1 MLTMENVT
9 ALRMRRHCLTRRAG
23 AAEYDA
29 LYRDLSPGLNVH
41 WHGFGQ
47 PPCLVE
53 RADFDDVE
61 YNGRRQR
68 QRILVKGRFQNGNIG
83 FVEAAQM
90 ELFAGL
96 YRRPYKPTEHS
107 ELLRELIGREGPLN
121 IEAMKRMTGLLV
133 KQITPALHLTAADA
147 KDFYGLPA
155 RDVAAAMEELA
166 RQGILVRWREG
177 YLPAQD
183 VPLLQAQAF
192 EPLRGVLA
200 LHRNDPLVRCGESAR
215 KERYKSPEKGS
226 EVTQYL
232 LVDGVIRGAVMG
244 HFRYG
249 PYDLHAVWLE
259 LPEQEAA
266 VRRDEILRA
275 VYAVNGPREEPPPF
289 VPVG

>member
-9 ALRMRRHCLTRRAG
+9 ALRMRRHCPTRRAG

-29 LYRDLSPGLNVH
+29 LYLDLSPGLNVH

-96 YRRPYKPTEHS
+96 YRRPYKPTAHS

-133 KQITPALHLTAADA
+133 KQITP
-147 KDFYGLPA
+147 
-155 RDVAAAMEELA
+155 
-166 RQGILVRWREG
+166 
-177 YLPAQD
+177 
-183 VPLLQAQAF
+183 
-192 EPLRGVLA
+192 A

>member
-1 MLTMENVT
+1 MKM
-9 ALRMRRHCLTRRAG
+9 
-23 AAEYDA
+23 
-29 LYRDLSPGLNVH
+29 
-41 WHGFGQ
+41 
-47 PPCLVE
+47 
-53 RADFDDVE
+53 
-61 YNGRRQR
+61 QR
-68 QRILVKGRFQNGNIG
+68 
-83 FVEAAQM
+83 
-90 ELFAGL
+90 
-96 YRRPYKPTEHS
+96 
-107 ELLRELIGREGPLN
+107 
-121 IEAMKRMTGLLV
+121 
-133 KQITPALHLTAADA
+133 LHL
-147 KDFYGLPA
+147 L
-155 RDVAAAMEELA
+155 AMEEERQSLMDALLQFGRLEIRQTEDLA
-166 RQGILVRWREG
+166 ADPDWAVLLHPEPAELVRWREG

>member
-107 ELLRELIGREGPLN
+107 DRAGRPAEHRSDETDDGPAG
-121 IEAMKRMTGLLV
+121 EADHARAA
-133 KQITPALHLTAADA
+133 PAA
-147 KDFYGLPA
+147 
-155 RDVAAAMEELA
+155 
-166 RQGILVRWREG
+166 
-177 YLPAQD
+177 
-183 VPLLQAQAF
+183 
-192 EPLRGVLA
+192 
-200 LHRNDPLVRCGESAR
+200 
-215 KERYKSPEKGS
+215 GS
-226 EVTQYL
+226 LSCV
-232 LVDGVIRGAVMG
+232 
-244 HFRYG
+244 
-249 PYDLHAVWLE
+249 
-259 LPEQEAA
+259 
-266 VRRDEILRA
+266 
-275 VYAVNGPREEPPPF
+275 
-289 VPVG
+289 

>member
-133 KQITPALHLTAADA
+133 KQITPALHR
-147 KDFYGLPA
+147 LP
-155 RDVAAAMEELA
+155 
-166 RQGILVRWREG
+166 
-177 YLPAQD
+177 
-183 VPLLQAQAF
+183 
-192 EPLRGVLA
+192 
-200 LHRNDPLVRCGESAR
+200 
-215 KERYKSPEKGS
+215 GS
-226 EVTQYL
+226 LSCV
-232 LVDGVIRGAVMG
+232 
-244 HFRYG
+244 
-249 PYDLHAVWLE
+249 
-259 LPEQEAA
+259 
-266 VRRDEILRA
+266 
-275 VYAVNGPREEPPPF
+275 
-289 VPVG
+289 